1 MVWGRWERRKRNHLW
16 KDDTLKSIKILI
28 SMILSIIYS
37 SCFSLL
43 CSFMYL
49 FTVFTSPAREGDRQ
63 RFGQITFKLRVATM
77 SVLQTLATWR
87 RPFIVYCVTSA
98 LKIVLAKVKAGAWSF
113 KLKRVLQA
121 CVGPRHSDICP
132 RHPSCIPTYLA
143 QLRGQKQY
151 AIEIDVADAFVF
163 RRMPIQ
169 CKGWSR

>member
-63 RFGQITFKLRVATM
+63 RFGQITFKLRVATKCDHQQPG
-77 SVLQTLATWR
+77 LWQNLHLPINQLRPKKWKPIGR
-87 RPFIVYCVTSA
+87 RKNHKLETMYDLLSYEFPFISINFAHVT
-98 LKIVLAKVKAGAWSF
+98 LFMLAF
-113 KLKRVLQA
+113 RVFLHIT
-121 CVGPRHSDICP
+121 PLEIFSSD
-132 RHPSCIPTYLA
+132 
-143 QLRGQKQY
+143 
-151 AIEIDVADAFVF
+151 
-163 RRMPIQ
+163 
-169 CKGWSR
+169 

>member
-1 MVWGRWERRKRNHLW
+1 MLVVFSLQFNLKKDGLRWERFCFPQAEPRQIRGPSDMW
-16 KDDTLKSIKILI
+16 CPR
-28 SMILSIIYS
+28 S
-37 SCFSLL
+37 SCNLAK
-43 CSFMYL
+43 
-49 FTVFTSPAREGDRQ
+49 VFEPTTHKGNSIR
-63 RFGQITFKLRVATM
+63 ATWAM